1 MTQRTPRHPSR
12 AGWRLAATTALFSI
26 LGLAGCG
33 TTPLPERSV
42 APAPA
47 PRPAAPP
54 LVVERQWLQ
63 SWFDGTPVVI
73 AQQGSGPV
81 AVNVPLEFSFDAGK
95 RSVKPPLAAVLD
107 KLAEAL
113 RRQPQMTLALAAPGD
128 AGGDEA
134 LAAQRAAALR
144 SYLMGRGAGSAQ
156 LGAPQ
161 PTAGRAVKLRLE
173 AR

>member
-1 MTQRTPRHPSR
+1 M
-12 AGWRLAATTALFSI
+12 
-26 LGLAGCG
+26 
-33 TTPLPERSV
+33 
-42 APAPA
+42 
-47 PRPAAPP
+47 
-54 LVVERQWLQ
+54 ERQWLQ

-95 RSVKPPLAAVLD
+95 RGVKPPLAAVLD

-128 AGGDEA
+128 AGGDET

-144 SYLMGRGAGSAQ
+144 SYLLGRGASSAQ

-161 PTAGRAVKLRLE
+161 AAAGRAVRLRLE

>member
-1 MTQRTPRHPSR
+1 MTQSTPRHPSR
-12 AGWRLAATTALFSI
+12 ARWRPAATAVLASI
-26 LGLAGCG
+26 LGLAGCQ
-33 TTPLPERSV
+33 TTPPTPTTPTRA
-42 APAPA
+42 AP
-47 PRPAAPP
+47 PAAPA

-73 AQQGSGPV
+73 AQQGAGPV

-95 RSVKPPLAAVLD
+95 RGVKPPLAAVLD

-113 RRQPQMTLALAAPGD
+113 RRQPQMTLALAAPAD

-134 LAAQRAAALR
+134 LAAQRAAAVR
-144 SYLMGRGAGSAQ
+144 SYLLGRGAGSAQ

-161 PTAGRAVKLRLE
+161 AAAGRAVKLRLE
-173 AR
+173 TR